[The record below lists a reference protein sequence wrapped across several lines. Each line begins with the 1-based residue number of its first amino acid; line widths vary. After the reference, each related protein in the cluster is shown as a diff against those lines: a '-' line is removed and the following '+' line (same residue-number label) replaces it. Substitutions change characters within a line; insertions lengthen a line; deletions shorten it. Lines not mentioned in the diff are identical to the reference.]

1 MNVTK
6 ALSVCALLLCLMAC
20 GALAETVYTIEGPF
34 GNDYTCTDYDGA
46 LPEDA
51 RAILA
56 PVLRE
61 GDEVLCGTRG
71 QGSPLKKQ
79 DVWWDQ
85 ILLAVRR
92 EGQVLLLCAL
102 NSTQEEWDV
111 WIETDSFIPEGC
123 AFDITFLP
131 SERGEGWY
139 LAAAPSILCGDEI
152 WRMVFRQSNRGY
164 VNLSAYERRSGDTRE
179 IVQNYD
185 VLMMANTIRDGVYR
199 EQGKYKCS
207 TPMRL
212 AAWDM
217 ESFPRDGLQLQQYAE
232 AHQPQH
238 SESQAFLCGANL
250 REKPTSKSRLIG
262 RYSARA
268 EVLGSQMG
276 KVEPWYHVR
285 VGDTE
290 GWVTANYCLNG
301 SQYDIRHYAMGAV
314 SVNPARADREIELR
328 RSPDGEVF
336 ARLLPGAMMHVITE
350 TDGWLHVIVP
360 QNGELGP
367 MVDWDGVYGY
377 VRSSEVVR
385 GVTLA
390 DLKWK

>member
-34 GNDYTCTDYDGA
+34 GNDYTCTDYDGE
-46 LPEDA
+46 LPEDV

-92 EGQVLLLCAL
+92 EGRVLLLCAL
-102 NSTQEEWDV
+102 NSTQERWDV
-111 WIETDSFIPEGC
+111 WIETDSFIPGGS

-139 LAAAPSILCGDEI
+139 LAAAPSILCDDEI

-164 VNLSAYERRSGDTRE
+164 LNLSAYERRSGDTRE

-185 VLMMANTIRDGVYR
+185 VLMMAYTIRDGVYR

-217 ESFPRDGLQLQQYAE
+217 ESFPRDGAQLQQYAE
-232 AHQPQH
+232 THQPRH

-250 REKPTSKSRLIG
+250 REKPTSKSGLIG
-262 RYSARA
+262 VYSARA

-276 KVEPWYHVR
+276 TVEPWYHVR

-301 SQYDIRHYAMGAV
+301 SQYDIRYYAMGAV

-328 RSPDGEVF
+328 KSPNGEVF

-360 QNGELGP
+360 QDGELGP
-367 MVDWDGVYGY
+367 IADWDGVYGY

-390 DLKWK
+390 DLRWK